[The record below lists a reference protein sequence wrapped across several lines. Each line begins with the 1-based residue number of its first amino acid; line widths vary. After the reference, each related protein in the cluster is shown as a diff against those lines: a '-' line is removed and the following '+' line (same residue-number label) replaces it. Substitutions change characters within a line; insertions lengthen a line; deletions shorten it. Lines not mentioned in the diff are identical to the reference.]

1 LAEAGKDAPV
11 TAEILAD
18 FLRDLDDPRRVVEI
32 NDAAAATTGRTGEQP
47 GTRNTMGYTGFEGLL
62 NYAYYQSL
70 ALNQFDRAGHTLHIG
85 LQEVFTGPCG
95 AFSTGRN
102 PTTGDYGIPTDGGG
116 TTTSFDEAPRCGTW
130 LGPNQ
135 PGVNEDLGLPK
146 YHPSV
151 CPQGTAPDRARIE
164 LCDMAD
170 PARARRNARAGRS
183 GPGGDGAGSS
193 PGDGP
198 AGPIAPGGG
207 KGPLDPDEI
216 RDELEDILDMP
227 GGALDDLGLGGK
239 GKKGGLGSLGKG
251 SQQATEDILDIL
263 FGP

>member
-1 LAEAGKDAPV
+1 
-11 TAEILAD
+11 
-18 FLRDLDDPRRVVEI
+18 
-32 NDAAAATTGRTGEQP
+32 
-47 GTRNTMGYTGFEGLL
+47 M
-62 NYAYYQSL
+62 
-70 ALNQFDRAGHTLHIG
+70 
-85 LQEVFTGPCG
+85 
-95 AFSTGRN
+95 
-102 PTTGDYGIPTDGGG
+102 PTDAGG

-135 PGVNEDLGLPK
+135 PGINEDLGLPK

-183 GPGGDGAGSS
+183 GRGGDGPPGTS
-193 PGDGP
+193 PGAES
-198 AGPIAPGGG
+198 AGAGDAGGG
-207 KGPLDPDEI
+207 SGPVDPDEI
-216 RDELEDILDMP
+216 RDELEDILDLP

-239 GKKGGLGSLGKG
+239 GKGKKGGLGGLDSG
-251 SQQATEDILDIL
+251 SQQAADDLLDIL

>member
-1 LAEAGKDAPV
+1 M
-11 TAEILAD
+11 
-18 FLRDLDDPRRVVEI
+18 VEI
-32 NDAAAATTGRTGEQP
+32 NDAAAATTGRTGTEP
-47 GTRNTMGYTGFEGLL
+47 GTRNTMGYTGFEGLM

-102 PTTGDYGIPTDGGG
+102 TTTGDYGVPTDGGG
-116 TTTSFDEAPRCGTW
+116 TTTDFDEAPRCGTW

-135 PGVNEDLGLPK
+135 PGINEDLGLPK

-170 PARARRNARAGRS
+170 PARARRAGRAGRS
-183 GPGGDGAGSS
+183 GGEGDAPPGASPGG
-193 PGDGP
+193 GP
-198 AGPIAPGGG
+198 AGDDGGG
-207 KGPLDPDEI
+207 GTTPLDPDEI
-216 RDELEDILDMP
+216 TDELEDILDLP
-227 GGALDDLGLGGK
+227 GGALDGLGLGGK
-239 GKKGGLGSLGKG
+239 GKGKKGRLGGLDSG
-251 SQQATEDILDIL
+251 SQQAADDLLDLL